1 MLNTVDHHKQLVS
14 IHYTCLH
21 VNDKIDRSLTSF
33 HVINM
38 SKMVQ
43 IRHLPDDVHKQLKI
57 RAIQHGTSLSE
68 YLAKEL
74 TRIANTPLLD
84 EVLERIQQ
92 REQVVLS
99 EDSASAVRAERDAQ

>member
-1 MLNTVDHHKQLVS
+1 M
-14 IHYTCLH
+14 
-21 VNDKIDRSLTSF
+21 
-33 HVINM
+33 INM

-43 IRHLPDDVHKQLKI
+43 VRHLPDAVHKQLKI
-57 RAIQHGTSLSE
+57 RAIQHSTSLSE

-99 EDSASAVRAERDAQ
+99 EESTSAVRAERDAQ

>member
-1 MLNTVDHHKQLVS
+1 ML
-14 IHYTCLH
+14 
-21 VNDKIDRSLTSF
+21 LTSNN
-33 HVINM
+33 VINM

-43 IRHLPDDVHKQLKI
+43 VRHLPDAVHQQLKI
-57 RAIQHGTSLSE
+57 RAIQHGTSLSD

-92 REQVVLS
+92 RETAVLS
-99 EDSASAVRAERDAQ
+99 EDSSSAVRAERDAR